1 MNTQDDALSAGC
13 ARLLCASQWTPDQSA
28 VGALLARRGE
38 WLQRTGRSGVR
49 TALLYSSGWLVQW
62 HEGAHS
68 AVEAEWERVRADPH
82 YRNARLLHRSRG
94 AASLHEA
101 VQLASLHD
109 ADRSTDVA
117 RRLHALAREHEE
129 GWAAEPAQVWQ
140 ALSAPCQLGR
150 IGTLGFVARRD
161 VVAVAAQDNE
171 AVELV
176 RLLAQERGVRM
187 AYQRYA
193 GSDLGRGDV
202 GAAYADVPLDATV
215 VTRVQAL
222 PRRALAPGVLLLG
235 LRHVERLL
243 VLLGS
248 DGSRSR
254 VLLGEVA
261 QFLRALPRLPEVQ
274 LVCRCPHALAQAE
287 ALLATFPQ
295 LRPTFVDAPATARAG
310 VALVADLLGGS
321 APPSVALPR

>member
-1 MNTQDDALSAGC
+1 MKTQDHAPAAGC

-38 WLQRTGRSGVR
+38 WLQRAGRSGVR
-49 TALLYSSGWLVQW
+49 TALLYSAGWLVQW

-68 AVEAEWERVRADPH
+68 AVEAEWERVRADPR

-94 AASLHEA
+94 AASLHDP

-109 ADRSTDVA
+109 ADRPTDVA
-117 RRLHALAREHEE
+117 RRMHALSREHEE
-129 GWAAEPAQVWQ
+129 GWSAEPMQVWQ
-140 ALSAPCQLGR
+140 ALSSPCQLGR

-193 GSDLGRGDV
+193 GSNLERADV
-202 GAAYADVPLDATV
+202 GAAYADVPMDATV

-235 LRHVERLL
+235 LRHVEQLL

-254 VLLGEVA
+254 VLLGEVE
-261 QFLRALPRLPEVQ
+261 QLLRALPRSPQVQ
-274 LVCRCPHALAQAE
+274 LVCRCPQALAQA
-287 ALLATFPQ
+287 AASLATVPQ
-295 LRPTFVDAPATARAG
+295 LRLSLVEAPATARAG
-310 VALVADLLGGS
+310 VALMADLLDGNAS
-321 APPSVALPR
+321 QSERLPG